1 MEKLVNNK
9 DSKAVRNMNNII
21 GLHEVM
27 INQRKPE
34 EAVTKFLDPGYIQH
48 DPLLETGAAG
58 LIDFFKKVITDH
70 PTASWKAQRII
81 AVDDFVWVHSNFR
94 NIFNDDPNDTGIAG
108 VDIFKMND
116 EGKAIEHWEVLQ
128 LVGTPDNAAPW
139 VAPNLKAANK
149 NGIF

>member
-1 MEKLVNNK
+1 MEKLVNNN
-9 DSKAVRNMNNII
+9 DSRAVRNMNNII
-21 GLHEVM
+21 SLHEVM
-27 INQRKPE
+27 INQKRPE
-34 EAVTKFLDPGYIQH
+34 EAVAKFLDPGYIQH

-58 LIDFFKKVITDH
+58 LMKFFKQVIGEH
-70 PTASWKAQRII
+70 PTASWTAKRII
-81 AVDDFVWVHSNFR
+81 AVDDFVWVHSNFC

-139 VAPNLKAANK
+139 VTPNLKAANT

>member
-1 MEKLVNNK
+1 MEKLVNNN
-9 DSKAVRNMNNII
+9 DSRAVRNMNNII
-21 GLHEVM
+21 SLHEVM

-34 EAVTKFLDPGYIQH
+34 EAVEKYLDPGYIQH

-58 LIDFFKKVITDH
+58 LVKFFKQVVAEH
-70 PTASWKAQRII
+70 PTASWTAKRII
-81 AVDDFVWVHSNFR
+81 AVDNYVWVHSNFR

-108 VDIFKMND
+108 VDIFIMND

-128 LVGTPDNAAPW
+128 LVGTSGNAAPW
-139 VAPNLKAANK
+139 VAPNLKALNT